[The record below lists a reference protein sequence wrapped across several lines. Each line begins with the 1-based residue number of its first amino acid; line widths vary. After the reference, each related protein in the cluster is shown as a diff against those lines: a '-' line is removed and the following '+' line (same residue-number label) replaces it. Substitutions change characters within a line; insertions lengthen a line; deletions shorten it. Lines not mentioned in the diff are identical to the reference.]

1 MVKKNINDLINF
13 VHDVDQKLFRDVKDL
28 STMDQEILNKFISLK
43 ENLENLENLDNF
55 ENFEN
60 FETIID
66 TIASETNRKNSEIIE
81 KLNYFRKLNI
91 I

>member
-13 VHDVDQKLFRDVKDL
+13 VQNVDQKLFKDVKDL

-43 ENLENLENLDNF
+43 ENLENLENL
-55 ENFEN
+55 ENFKI
-60 FETIID
+60 IID
-66 TIASETNRKNSEIIE
+66 TIARETNRKNSEIIE

>member
-43 ENLENLENLDNF
+43 ENLENFDNF

>member
-13 VHDVDQKLFRDVKDL
+13 VHNVDQKLFKDVKDL
-28 STMDQEILNKFISLK
+28 STMDQEILDKFISLK
-43 ENLENLENLDNF
+43 ENLENLENL
-55 ENFEN
+55 ENFK
-60 FETIID
+60 TIID
-66 TIASETNRKNSEIIE
+66 TIARETNRKNSAIIE